1 MNCLYTTLCWPWL
14 HIQGS
19 TKIFLEHLKFENI
32 RNFKEKQKEKENKQ
46 KVIPTFLVS
55 LALKKLHKV
64 SFNDHSFEHNHPA
77 LKSHTLIIT
86 PKLPA
91 QDFGIKHFKEVY
103 KKDYKTNL
111 MILPLYQM
119 IHIHLSWACAF
130 HSFLVWHLKM
140 KSEIPDLFQGI
151 QQLITFQNKH

>member
-32 RNFKEKQKEKENKQ
+32 RNFKEQQKEKENKQ

-140 KSEIPDLFQGI
+140 KSEIPDLF
-151 QQLITFQNKH
+151 

>member
-1 MNCLYTTLCWPWL
+1 M
-14 HIQGS
+14 
-19 TKIFLEHLKFENI
+19 EHLKFENI
-32 RNFKEKQKEKENKQ
+32 RNFKEQQKEKEKKQ

-91 QDFGIKHFKEVY
+91 QDFGIKH
-103 KKDYKTNL
+103 
-111 MILPLYQM
+111 
-119 IHIHLSWACAF
+119 
-130 HSFLVWHLKM
+130 LKRSTR
-140 KSEIPDLFQGI
+140 KIIKQ
-151 QQLITFQNKH
+151 T

>member
-32 RNFKEKQKEKENKQ
+32 RNFKEQQKEKENKQ

-130 HSFLVWHLKM
+130 HSFW
-140 KSEIPDLFQGI
+140 FGI
-151 QQLITFQNKH
+151 